1 MGAFDE
7 ILAEC
12 AKLNNLGIQYEK
24 EGNIDAAIG
33 VYEENLLLNYPA
45 THSYERLMILYRK
58 RGEYLKEVAVIEK
71 AIELFADEN
80 KRRAEVAIRKYPSMA
95 TEIKDAIEAC
105 RAVCDNNNINQYGN
119 PYVIF
124 NPYDICRYKSR
135 LAKAKRLADKSQE

>member
-1 MGAFDE
+1 MGVFDE
-7 ILAEC
+7 ILEEC

-24 EGNIDAAIG
+24 EGNIDAAIE

-71 AIELFADEN
+71 AIGLFADEN
-80 KRRAEVAIRKYPSMA
+80 KRRAEVAISKYPSMA